1 VLALSQLTRP
11 RDGNLNR
18 RPTKFD
24 LKESGALE
32 ADAHTVLLIFRRVDE
47 TTLLPTG
54 EDEIVIAKQR
64 SGPLQWIHLGNTSP
78 WRAVTWCGGTCS
90 SS

>member
-1 VLALSQLTRP
+1 M
-11 RDGNLNR
+11 NR

-32 ADAHTVLLIFRRVDE
+32 ADAHTVILIFRRVDE

-64 SGPLQWIHLGNTSP
+64 SGPLSIEP
-78 WRAVTWCGGTCS
+78 VTFDERTLKFVTR
-90 SS
+90 